1 MKLKH
6 PNIITVDIDQPD
18 DFAIRIDKHGRISAW
33 GEREAIDI
41 GAVWTRIK
49 FPLMP
54 IRPHFAPGLEEVVRT
69 EWTAFA
75 SGLVHIYEKE
85 RLSGAKV
92 YRADSKM
99 AQLVSAARAGFLVP
113 ESIVGVGKANAEH
126 FSEEYQEMI
135 FKPLHASR
143 IAHSDDL
150 HFDILA
156 TTSLN
161 RADLQDIDEG
171 EFRASPYFIQQRLDN
186 STEHRVIAF
195 GDQVF
200 CYKLVDRAGVAPLQ
214 DRRLMEPKFHLVESS
229 RQLRSKISNYFDE
242 IGVRYGTFDLLI
254 NEDDDIVFFECNPE
268 GQWHSANNINVKN
281 VMECFTDWVISKADE
296 RSPAA

>member
-1 MKLKH
+1 MKLKY
-6 PNIITVDIDQPD
+6 PNIITVDIDQTD

-33 GEREAIDI
+33 GERESIDI

-54 IRPHFAPGLEEVVRT
+54 
-69 EWTAFA
+69 
-75 SGLVHIYEKE
+75 IYEKE

-156 TTSLN
+156 TTS
-161 RADLQDIDEG
+161 
-171 EFRASPYFIQQRLDN
+171 
-186 STEHRVIAF
+186 
-195 GDQVF
+195 
-200 CYKLVDRAGVAPLQ
+200 
-214 DRRLMEPKFHLVESS
+214 
-229 RQLRSKISNYFDE
+229 
-242 IGVRYGTFDLLI
+242 
-254 NEDDDIVFFECNPE
+254 
-268 GQWHSANNINVKN
+268 
-281 VMECFTDWVISKADE
+281 
-296 RSPAA
+296 